1 MKTKNQVFL
10 LKLFYILV
18 IVLALIFNF
27 GDMQRGFIDGLN
39 GVGPKSLHPV
49 AVIMLIIIPIIAIG
63 IVLKIYSFI
72 NSIHND
78 SVFSLVNIHRITW
91 IGWFCILQAILLYF
105 FYFFKNDVK
114 LNANSIYQQVVGV
127 NFDFW
132 LVIFGITMLIIGFVL
147 RKGIELQKE
156 QELTI

>member
-1 MKTKNQVFL
+1 MKTKNQL
-10 LKLFYILV
+10 LMLKFAYILV
-18 IVLALIFNF
+18 VVLALIYNFN
-27 GDMQRGFIDGLN
+27 DMQRGFNDGWN
-39 GVGPKSLHPV
+39 GVEPKSLHPV
-49 AVIMLIIIPIIAIG
+49 SVIMLIIIPIIGIG

-72 NSIHND
+72 NSIQND
-78 SVFSLVNIHRITW
+78 SVFSLVNIQRITW
-91 IGWFCILQAILLYF
+91 IGWFCILQAILLYV

-114 LNANSIYQQVVGV
+114 LNANSVYQQVVGV